1 MKSIKSY
8 KEVEVI
14 IKELKTSQADLHQHH
29 YFELIYI
36 LEGKGIHNINNNEYS
51 FNENDVF
58 LLTPEDS
65 HTFKITEPCK
75 FCIIDFTGSFFSKS
89 TGRQDDKLD
98 LSDFFKRLEFIFH
111 NHHNSR
117 GNLIEESERS
127 VFYSLIQQ
135 LIKEEK
141 EKEVFGKLITQ
152 NLVFLLLHLVARNI
166 QKNIV
171 SYSKTQN
178 PKNKIHEIMVYI
190 QQNIYDKEL
199 IKLENMAA
207 EFHKSADHLNRYF
220 KLQTGSTL
228 KDYITSYKLA
238 LIQTRLKYSDLTI
251 SEIAQELNFT
261 DDSHLN
267 KIFKKVHGITAKQY
281 QNKYHQHGEHIKE

>member
-1 MKSIKSY
+1 MKSIQSY
-8 KEVEVI
+8 HEVGI
-14 IKELKTSQADLHQHH
+14 SIKELKTSHANLHQHP

-36 LEGKGIHNINNNEYS
+36 LEGKGVHNINHNQYS
-51 FNENDVF
+51 FNANDVF

-65 HTFKITEPCK
+65 HTFEVLEPCK
-75 FCIIDFTGSFFSKS
+75 LCIIDFTGSFFSKS
-89 TGRQDDKLD
+89 TNRQDEKLD

-111 NHHNSR
+111 NHHNNR
-117 GNLIEESERS
+117 GNLIEASEKS

-135 LIKEEK
+135 LIKEKQEK
-141 EKEVFGKLITQ
+141 EAFGKLITQ
-152 NLVFLLLHLVARNI
+152 NILFLLLHLVARNI

-171 SYSKTQN
+171 SYSKLQN
-178 PKNKIHEIMVYI
+178 PKNQVHEIMVYI

-199 IKLENMAA
+199 IKLEHIANQ
-207 EFHKSADHLNRYF
+207 FHKSADHLNRYF

-228 KDYITSYKLA
+228 KDYITGYKLA

-281 QNKYHQHGEHIKE
+281 QKSIIT